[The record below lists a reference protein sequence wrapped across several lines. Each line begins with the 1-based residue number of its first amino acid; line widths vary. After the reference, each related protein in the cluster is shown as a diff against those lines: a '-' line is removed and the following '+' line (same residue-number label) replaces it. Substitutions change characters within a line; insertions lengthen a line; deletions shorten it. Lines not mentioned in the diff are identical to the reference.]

1 MLLKWFGRDMHEVL
15 NDVDVYFATS
25 IIIMPSVGLL
35 FAITGLITS
44 IIFLFILH
52 GDVDVV
58 FLALLS

>member
-1 MLLKWFGRDMHEVL
+1 MHEVL

-25 IIIMPSVGLL
+25 IIIMLSVGLL

-44 IIFLFILH
+44 IIFSFILH